1 MAAYNKSLAKF
12 ELTNIPQA
20 PKGVPQ
26 IEVTFEIDVN
36 GIVSVAAMDQTT
48 GRSQSIV
55 IHPSSGL
62 SQTEMDKLVQETK
75 TRDQVDKSR
84 KEQDAVIRQLDGL
97 VANTMRSVQALEA
110 KLTDDEQ
117 KRILDAME
125 KAKAARSAG
134 DVGVLKERLA
144 DMEKAASLIGQAM
157 LRP

>member
-1 MAAYNKSLAKF
+1 
-12 ELTNIPQA
+12 
-20 PKGVPQ
+20 
-26 IEVTFEIDVN
+26 VN
-36 GIVSVAAMDQTT
+36 VIVSVAAMDQTT

-62 SQTEMDKLVQETK
+62 SQQEMDRLVEETK
-75 TRDQVDKSR
+75 TRDQAEKSK

-110 KLTDDEQ
+110 KLTDEEQ
-117 KRILDAME
+117 QRILDAME
-125 KAKAARSAG
+125 RAKAARTEG
-134 DVGVLKERLA
+134 DVAVLKERLA